1 MSHTHAHACGRKER
15 TLWSR
20 RDFLMQSGGGI
31 AGLALAH
38 LLDGDGMLAA
48 ATVPQDPQCDTPFP
62 GAFSPR
68 PPHFAPRANAVISL
82 FMSGGVSH
90 VDTFDHKPALTRYA
104 GQPLDGLIGGS
115 VPVRQGFPGPLMPSP
130 FEFRRYGESGIEVS
144 ELFPHLAGHV
154 DDIAFIKSLYGR
166 SNDHI
171 QATYEMQTGQIR
183 MGFPSV
189 GCWVTYGLGSES
201 SSLPAFVVMTDYR
214 GGPLGG
220 PNDWGAGF
228 MPASYQGTL
237 FRSTGDPIVDL
248 EPPEGMSREE
258 QRARLD
264 ALARLNEIDMEK
276 YPGNSEL
283 AARIS
288 SYELAYRMQGCA
300 PEAID
305 VSLESEATR
314 KLYGLDEEL
323 TEPFG
328 RQCLMARRLV
338 ERGVRFV
345 QLFMGGVG
353 NQNTDTWD
361 AHSNVVENHT
371 LHAAESDKPIAGL
384 LTDLKARGL
393 LDTTLVV
400 WHGEFGRMPISQR
413 GVGRDHNPGAQ
424 TAWMAGAGI
433 QGGQSIGATDD
444 FGYKAEEQPV
454 SPHDLHATMLHLL
467 GLDHERLTYR
477 YSGRDMRLTDVHGTL
492 IPQIVG

>member
-1 MSHTHAHACGRKER
+1 MSHTHKCGKKEKTR
-15 TLWSR
+15 WSR
-20 RDFLMQSGGGI
+20 RDFLMQSGGGV

-38 LLDGDGMLAA
+38 LLERDGMLAA
-48 ATVPQDPQCDTPFP
+48 APVPQDPQCSTPFP
-62 GAFSPR
+62 GAFEPK

-90 VDTFDHKPALTRYA
+90 VDTFDYKPALTRYA
-104 GQPLDGLIGGS
+104 GQPLDSLIGGS

-130 FEFRRYGESGIEVS
+130 FEFKRHGESGIEVS
-144 ELFPHLAGHV
+144 ELFPHLAKHV
-154 DDIAFIKSLYGR
+154 DEIAFIKSLYGR

-189 GCWVTYGLGSES
+189 GCWVTYGLGAES

-237 FRSTGDPIVDL
+237 FRSSGDPIVDL
-248 EPPEGMSREE
+248 EPPEGMSQEE

-264 ALARLNEIDMEK
+264 ALAKLNQMDMER

-305 VSLESEATR
+305 TSSESEATQ
-314 KLYGLDEEL
+314 KLYGLDDEL

-361 AHSNVVENHT
+361 AHSNLVENHR
-371 LHAAESDKPIAGL
+371 LHAAESDLPIAGL
-384 LTDLKARGL
+384 LQDLKARGL
-393 LDTTLVV
+393 LDTTLIV

-444 FGYKAEEQPV
+444 FGYKAEQQRI
-454 SPHDLHATMLHLL
+454 SAHDLHATMLHLL
-467 GLDHERLTYR
+467 GLNHERLTYR